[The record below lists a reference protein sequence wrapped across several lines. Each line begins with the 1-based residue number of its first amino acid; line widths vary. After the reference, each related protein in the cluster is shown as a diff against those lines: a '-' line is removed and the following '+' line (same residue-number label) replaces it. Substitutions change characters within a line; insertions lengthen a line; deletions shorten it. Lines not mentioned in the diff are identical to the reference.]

1 MPIRSLV
8 VQGIWACLI
17 ALSGSYDTLTDYAIF
32 ALTLFYALVAAS
44 IFIFRRREPDAERP
58 YRTWGYPVVPILFL
72 IVSTWLIIE
81 TIRSNPARSGIGL
94 FLILLGVPVYWI
106 IQSRQKRV
114 APATREVETFKD

>member
-1 MPIRSLV
+1 V
-8 VQGIWACLI
+8 
-17 ALSGSYDTLTDYAIF
+17 
-32 ALTLFYALVAAS
+32 
-44 IFIFRRREPDAERP
+44 
-58 YRTWGYPVVPILFL
+58 PVLFL

-114 APATREVETFKD
+114 PLATPEVEVVKD